1 VTNENPW
8 EVHIVRSPRRRRT
21 LQARVID
28 GGVEVLIPKGLPP
41 DQERD
46 LVNRLVDRL
55 KARVSKA
62 SLRSD
67 EELMRRAQ
75 ELNRRYFAGK
85 LLVNSV
91 RYVSNQRSRFGSCTH
106 STGVIRLSD
115 RLVMVPEWV
124 RDYVL
129 VHELAHLVQPN
140 HSSDFWKL
148 VSSYHLAERARGF
161 LMGMG
166 LADHT
171 EGGELDADPAE
182 EYAYQG

>member
-21 LQARVID
+21 LQARLVE
-28 GGVEVLIPKGLPP
+28 GGVEVLVPKGLPP

-46 LVNRLVDRL
+46 LVARLVARL
-55 KARVSKA
+55 RERVSRA
-62 SLRSD
+62 SVRSD

-75 ELNRRYFAGK
+75 ELNRCYFAGK
-85 LLVNSV
+85 LRVNSV

-106 STGVIRLSD
+106 STGAIRLSD
-115 RLVMVPEWV
+115 RLASVPEWV

-129 VHELAHLVQPN
+129 VHELAHLVHPN
-140 HSSDFWKL
+140 HSPEFWEL
-148 VSSYHLAERARGF
+148 VYSYGLAERARGF

-166 LADHT
+166 LAGDA
-171 EGGELDADPAE
+171 EGGDQDLDLA
-182 EYAYQG
+182 